1 MDHRARAIGEA
12 VAAFIRDPGA
22 DDFESLSLR
31 IFEHQYATNGPY
43 RRLCRMRG
51 VSPDSITGWRDVP
64 PVPADA
70 FAETPLTCHDPAI
83 VFRTSGTSRPDARR
97 GEHHVVDPSL
107 YATSLLTGFRRFV
120 LPDRERIR
128 ILSLIPGLDEAP
140 DSSLS
145 YMAAT
150 VLETFGDVGS
160 GTFVSHHRA
169 LLGAFFAA
177 LEHASAEGEPV
188 LLMGTTLGFIPVL
201 TAAGDAGVR
210 CILPPGSRLM
220 DTGGTKGA
228 GRAFDDGLLLKR
240 YAEVFGLPPA
250 ACVNEY
256 GMTEMLSQLYN
267 DDLVRLIDAGWASS
281 DDVAAT
287 RDVKRGPHWVRSWIV
302 DPESLDKADHGV
314 LCHFDLANCHSV
326 AAILTED
333 LATRAGDAF
342 VLEGRVPGA
351 VARGCSIGMDEW
363 LRT

>member
-22 DDFESLSLR
+22 DDFESLALR
-31 IFEHQYATNGPY
+31 VFEHQYATNEPY
-43 RRLCRMRG
+43 RRLCAMRG
-51 VSPDSITGWRDVP
+51 ASPDSISRWIDIP

-70 FAETPLTCHDPAI
+70 FAATPLACHDPAI

-97 GEHHVVDPSL
+97 GEHHVVDPGL
-107 YATSLLTGFRRFV
+107 YATSLVEGFRRFV
-120 LPDRERIR
+120 IPDREEMR
-128 ILSLIPGLDEAP
+128 ILSLIPGLDEEP

-150 VLETFGDVGS
+150 VLETFGDLGS
-160 GTFVSHHRA
+160 GTFVRHHRA

-177 LEHASAEGEPV
+177 LEHASAEGRPV
-188 LLMGTTLGFIPVL
+188 LLLGTTLSFIPVL

-210 CILPPGSRLM
+210 CILPSGSRLM

-228 GRAFDDGLLLKR
+228 GRAFDDGLLVRR
-240 YAEVFGLPPA
+240 YAEVFGIPPA

-267 DDLVRLIDAGWASS
+267 DDLVRLIESGFERA
-281 DDVAAT
+281 DDHAT
-287 RDVKRGPHWVRSWIV
+287 TREVKRAPHWVRSRV
-302 DPESLDKADHGV
+302 LDPETLDDADHGV
-314 LCHFDLANCHSV
+314 LCHVDLANCHSV

-333 LATRAGDAF
+333 LASRVGDAF

-363 LRT
+363 LRA